1 MGSYRIEIR
10 EEIPAEQD
18 RVFALFADHGR
29 FGRMLGVP
37 VKRVHESDGDD
48 PNGVGSVRR
57 IGIAGP
63 LALEE
68 TITGFEPDE
77 AIDYAVTSRT
87 LIRNHQG
94 SIRFADSGNGSTHL
108 RYLIQFD
115 EVVPFT
121 GRLIRETLEKGIRKG
136 IGRAHRL
143 L

>member
-1 MGSYRIEIR
+1 MGTYRIEIR
-10 EEIPAEQD
+10 EEIPAERD

-37 VKRVHESDGDD
+37 VKRVRDSDGDD

-63 LALEE
+63 LAFEE
-68 TITGFEPDE
+68 TIMRFEPDE

-94 SIRFADSGNGSTHL
+94 SIRFADSGNGSTHIH
-108 RYLIQFD
+108 YSIQFD
-115 EVVPFT
+115 EVVPLT
-121 GRLIRETLEKGIRKG
+121 GRVIRAALETGIHKGIR
-136 IGRAHRL
+136 RAHRL

>member
-1 MGSYRIEIR
+1 MGRYRIEIR
-10 EEIPAEQD
+10 EEIPAERD

-37 VKRVHESDGDD
+37 VKRVRDGEGEDL
-48 PNGVGSVRR
+48 NGVGSVRR

-68 TITGFEPDE
+68 TIMGFEPDE

-94 SIRFADSGNGSTHL
+94 SIRFADSGNGGTHVH
-108 RYLIQFD
+108 YTIQFD
-115 EVVPFT
+115 DVIPFT
-121 GRLIRETLEKGIRKG
+121 GRLVREALETGIRKG
-136 IGRAHRL
+136 IRRAHRL